1 MFLSDASLKRPIA
14 MSVGLIALM
23 IFGAIAYRG
32 TGVDLVPQV
41 DVPYVSVSVV
51 YPGASPDEIESA
63 VARRIEDAVAQ
74 VDGLKHVTSTCA
86 NNFCQVML
94 EFDLGRDVDEA
105 ATDVRE
111 KVALVKNDL
120 PPGAEEPEVLKYDV
134 NALSVVTIAL
144 TGSAPVDDLYDWAD
158 DRLKDRFSSL
168 SGVASVELIGGEKRD
183 VLVEV
188 DRDKLAASGLTLA
201 HVVQAVGKGN
211 IKIPSGQLTDGEREL
226 SVTFDA
232 QAPSPAD
239 LGGIELGPP
248 GGARVRLGDVASFGW
263 GTKRRESLAFYA
275 GRPAVLMK
283 ITKKG
288 EANAAAVVDRVRRV
302 YGDVCG
308 ELPEGMRLDWVRDNG
323 DYVHATVAGGMDS
336 IWQGILLTGVILL
349 AFLADWRTTLVAFV
363 SIPVTI
369 MVSLIAFSLFGYTMN
384 LVTMSA
390 VGISVGVL
398 VANSIVVLESVAGAM
413 EGADAADR
421 AALKSLV
428 ASATGRVALAVSA
441 SALTNIVVFLPVAFM
456 KSLPGQFF
464 VPFSIVVTAATFSSL
479 LVSFTLT
486 PILACLTAGRGERV
500 NVALRFLLSP
510 WRIAYSAMER
520 FYAASVRPAIAHP
533 WLAVAISAAA
543 TLLAFRLVLPGM
555 QVDFVPVMDQSEMSV
570 KLEFAA
576 DSTLEHSAARANA
589 ILERILALRDSHG
602 EKVVERSALAVGKTQ
617 GVLGQ
622 VSRGPHLAE
631 LTLCLRKMGERSE
644 SIHELLA
651 MVRAELA
658 KEPDLIATA
667 LVPLIVGGASQS
679 AEFHILGDSLD
690 EVGAVALASGKDLE
704 RSPCAKDVATSVRA
718 GRPEIRIHPR
728 RAVLNDLG
736 VKPDALGM
744 TLRASF
750 AGLTPATF
758 TAGGRCYDVR
768 VRFAQKDGAG
778 QIDALNFPGA
788 EGRPFTL
795 GAVADAK
802 ESLQPVQ
809 IVRREKRRDAIVYA
823 NNAHG
828 YGLGATLE
836 EGLGTIGRRLPPGCE
851 VKIGGIAE
859 YMDEVFKEFGLVGA
873 VAVILTYLL
882 LCAIMES
889 WTKPFVILF
898 TVPFSYLGMFAAVRI
913 AGTQFSVFGLLAG
926 IMLVGVVVNAAI
938 LLVDGIGE
946 AEAGGLAGRDAIA
959 AATRSK
965 FRPILMSCAAA
976 LFGMLPMA
984 LGGGLGSELRQSI
997 GIGSV
1002 GGILLSS
1009 LVSLY
1014 FIPALYSALF
1024 ARRSRTEVAAVHG
1037 DAAAGRRDAAP
1048 ELV

>member
-1 MFLSDASLKRPIA
+1 MFISDASLKRPIA

-23 IFGAIAYRG
+23 IFGVIAYRDI
-32 TGVDLVPQV
+32 GVDLVPQV
-41 DVPYVSVSVV
+41 DIPYVSVSVI
-51 YPGASPDEIESA
+51 YPGASPDEIESS

-74 VDGLKHVTSTCA
+74 VDGLKHMTSTCA

-94 EFDLGRDVDEA
+94 EFDLDRDVDEA

-111 KVALVKNDL
+111 KVSLVKNDL
-120 PPGAEEPEVLKYDV
+120 PSGAEEPEVLKYDM
-134 NALSVVTIAL
+134 NALSVVTLAL
-144 TGSAPVDDLYDWAD
+144 TGAQPTDDLYDWAD
-158 DRLKDRFSSL
+158 DKLRDRFSSL

-183 VLVEV
+183 VVVEV
-188 DRDKLAASGLTLA
+188 DRERLAASGMTLA

-211 IKIPSGQLTDGEREL
+211 LKIPSGQIADGEREL

-232 QAPSPAD
+232 QAPVPER
-239 LGGIELGPP
+239 LGEIELGPK
-248 GGARVRLGDVASFGW
+248 GGARVRLGDIATFGW
-263 GTKRRESLAFYA
+263 GTKRRESLAFYE
-275 GRPAVLMK
+275 GRPAVVLK
-283 ITKKG
+283 VTKKG
-288 EANAAAVVDRVRRV
+288 EANAAAVVERVRRV
-302 YGDVCG
+302 YEDVCRAV
-308 ELPEGMRLDWVRDNG
+308 PDGMRLDWVRDNG
-323 DYVHATVAGGMDS
+323 DYVHATVAGGLDS
-336 IWQGILLTGVILL
+336 IWQGVLLTGLILL
-349 AFLADWRTTLVAFV
+349 LFLADWRTTLVAFV

-369 MVSLIAFSLFGYTMN
+369 VISLIAFSLFGYTMN
-384 LVTMSA
+384 IVTMSA
-390 VGISVGVL
+390 VGISIGVL
-398 VANSIVVLESVAGAM
+398 VANSIVVLESIAAEFDRRSPDSAESAKKSVAA
-413 EGADAADR
+413 
-421 AALKSLV
+421 
-428 ASATGRVALAVSA
+428 ATGRVALAVAA

-486 PILACLTAGRGERV
+486 PILAYLTAGRGEAV
-500 NVALRFLLSP
+500 NGALRLALAP
-510 WRIAYSAMER
+510 WRLVYGATER
-520 FYAASVRPAIAHP
+520 MYAASVRPVVEHP
-533 WLAVAISAAA
+533 WAAVVLVSAA
-543 TLLAFRLVLPGM
+543 TLAAFRLVLPGM
-555 QVDFVPVMDQSEMSV
+555 QVDFVPVMDQSEMTV

-576 DSTLEHSAARANA
+576 DSTLEYSSRRANA
-589 ILERILALRDSHG
+589 ILGRILALRDSQG
-602 EKVVERSALAVGKTQ
+602 EKIVERSALTVGKTQ

-622 VSRGPHLAE
+622 VSRGSYLAE
-631 LTLCLRKMGERSE
+631 ATLCLRKMGTRRE

-651 MVRAELA
+651 MVRAA
-658 KEPDLIATA
+658 IAGEPDVIATA
-667 LVPLIVGGASQS
+667 LVPLVVGGASQS
-679 AEFHILGDSLD
+679 AEFHILGDELAT
-690 EVGAVALASGKDLE
+690 VNAAALASEKDLAAE
-704 RSPCAKDVATSVRA
+704 PSAKDVATSVRA
-718 GRPEIRIHPR
+718 GRPELRLSPR

-736 VKPDALGM
+736 VTPDALGL

-758 TAGGRCYDVR
+758 TADGRCYDVR
-768 VRFAQKDGAG
+768 VRFAQKDGAE

-809 IVRREKRRDAIVYA
+809 IVRREKLRDAIVYA
-823 NNAHG
+823 NNAAG
-828 YGLGATLE
+828 YGLGTTLSR
-836 EGLGTIGRRLPPGCE
+836 GLEIIGRRLPKGCD

-859 YMDEVFKEFGLVGA
+859 YMDEVFDEFGLVGIVA
-873 VAVILTYLL
+873 VALTNLL

-889 WTKPFVILF
+889 WAKPFVILF
-898 TVPFSYLGMFAAVRI
+898 TVPFSYLGMFVAVRVT
-913 AGTQFSVFGLLAG
+913 GTQFSVFGLLAG

-946 AEAGGLAGRDAIA
+946 AEGGGLRGRDAIA
-959 AATRSK
+959 AATRTK

-984 LGGGLGSELRQSI
+984 LGGGFGSELRQSI

-1002 GGILLSS
+1002 GGILVSS

-1024 ARRSRTEVAAVHG
+1024 GERKKVE
-1037 DAAAGRRDAAP
+1037 GRR
-1048 ELV
+1048 

>member
-14 MSVGLIALM
+14 VTVGLVALA
-23 IFGAIAYRG
+23 IFGVIAYRG
-32 TGVDLVPQV
+32 IGVDLVPQV
-41 DVPYVSVSVV
+41 DVPYVSVTVV

-74 VDGLKHVTSTCA
+74 VDGLKHMTSTCA

-120 PPGAEEPEVLKYDV
+120 PAQAEDPEVLKYDV
-134 NALSVVTIAL
+134 NALSVVTLAL
-144 TGSAPVDDLYDWAD
+144 TGNRPVDDLYDWAD
-158 DRLKDRFSSL
+158 DRMKDRFSSL

-188 DRDKLAASGLTLA
+188 DRARVAASGLTLA
-201 HVVQAVGKGN
+201 DVVQAVGKGN
-211 IKIPSGQLTDGEREL
+211 VKIPSGQVTDGAREL

-232 QAPSPAD
+232 QASAPER
-239 LGGIELGPP
+239 LGEIELGRP
-248 GGARVRLGDVASFGW
+248 GGPRVRLGDVATFGW
-263 GTKRRESLAFYA
+263 GTKRRESLAFFA
-275 GRPAVLMK
+275 GRPAVVVK

-288 EANAAAVVDRVRRV
+288 EANAAAVVARVRRV
-302 YGDVCG
+302 FEDVART
-308 ELPEGMRLDWVRDNG
+308 LPDGMRLDWVRDNG
-323 DYVHATVAGGMDS
+323 DYVHATVSGGLDS
-336 IWQGILLTGVILL
+336 IWQGVLLTGFILL
-349 AFLADWRTTLVAFV
+349 LFLADWRTTLAAFV

-369 MVSLIAFSLFGYTMN
+369 VVSLTAFALFGYTMN

-390 VGISVGVL
+390 VGISIGVL
-398 VANSIVVLESVAGAM
+398 VANSIVVLESIAAAAERAGRMDGPAVK
-413 EGADAADR
+413 A
-421 AALKSLV
+421 LV
-428 ASATGRVALAVSA
+428 ASASGRVALAVAA
-441 SALTNIVVFLPVAFM
+441 SALTNIVVFLPIAFM

-486 PILACLTAGRGERV
+486 PILAWLTAGKGEGV
-500 NVALRFLLSP
+500 NRALRLLLTP
-510 WRIAYSAMER
+510 WRAV
-520 FYAASVRPAIAHP
+520 YAATERAYRATVRPVVAHP
-533 WLAVAISAAA
+533 WLSVALATVA
-543 TLLAFRLVLPGM
+543 TLAAFRLVVPGM
-555 QVDFVPVMDQSEMSV
+555 QLDFVPVMDQSEMTV
-570 KLEFAA
+570 KLEFPA
-576 DSTLEHSAARANA
+576 DSTLDYSARRANA
-589 ILERILALRDSHG
+589 ILGRICALRDADG
-602 EKVVERSALAVGKTQ
+602 RPVVVRSAVTVGKTQ

-622 VSRGPHLAE
+622 VSRGSHLAE
-631 LTLCLRKMGERSE
+631 LTLCLRRMGTRRE
-644 SIHELLA
+644 SIHDILL
-651 MVRAELA
+651 MVRRELA
-658 KEPDLIATA
+658 DEPDLIGTA

-679 AEFHILGDSLD
+679 AEFHILGDDLGALD
-690 EVGAVALASGKDLE
+690 EAARAACRDLAAEPS
-704 RSPCAKDVATSVRA
+704 AKDTATSVRA
-718 GRPEIRIHPR
+718 GRPELHIRPR
-728 RAVLNDLG
+728 RAVLSDLG
-736 VKPDALGM
+736 VGADALGM

-758 TAGGRCYDVR
+758 TADGRCYDVR
-768 VRFAQKDGAG
+768 VRFAQQDGLDQVASL
-778 QIDALNFPGA
+778 DFPGP

-795 GAVADAK
+795 GAVA
-802 ESLQPVQ
+802 ETEERLQPVQ

-823 NNAHG
+823 NNAPG
-828 YGLGATLE
+828 YGLGTTLAR
-836 EGLGTIGRRLPPGCE
+836 GLEIVGGRLPAGCE

-859 YMDEVFKEFGLVGA
+859 YMEEVFAEFGLVGL
-873 VAVILTYLL
+873 VAVVLTYLL
-882 LCAIMES
+882 LCAVMES

-898 TVPFSYLGMFAAVRI
+898 TVPFSYLGMFAAVR
-913 AGTQFSVFGLLAG
+913 ATGTQFSVFGLLAG

-946 AEAGGLAGRDAIA
+946 AEAGGARGRDAVL
-959 AATRSK
+959 AATASK

-1002 GGILLSS
+1002 GGILVSS

-1014 FIPALYSALF
+1014 FIPALYAALF
-1024 ARRSRTEVAAVHG
+1024 ARRRS
-1037 DAAAGRRDAAP
+1037 AGPKGPRG
-1048 ELV
+1048 